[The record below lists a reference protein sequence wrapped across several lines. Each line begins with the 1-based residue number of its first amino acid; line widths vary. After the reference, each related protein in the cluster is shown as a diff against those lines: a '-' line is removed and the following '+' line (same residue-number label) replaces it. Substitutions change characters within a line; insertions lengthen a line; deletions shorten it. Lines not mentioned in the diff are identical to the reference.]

1 MRLLQV
7 DSFASDT
14 SQLGWFG
21 RIVSRF
27 SNRWALPALELSG
40 IKVDSGNLYAVIG
53 KSGAGKTVFN
63 SFLLGHPAFCLGRQV
78 TGSGIV
84 FLEKISVPVETF
96 RNCSRIRRMWDR
108 IERELS
114 LLYLPQQLPDGRGY
128 EMFARDY
135 LKQVLLAQMRQ
146 LGLSKQTGRVVKRF
160 FLSFEMHEE
169 LKPLKDKLN
178 CAVNRL
184 SGGERRRLELWG
196 RICALQALPASR
208 YALLVLDEP
217 TSGLDMPDERRFM
230 ELLRTNIKKMDNVAA
245 IVTTHALGLLDA
257 GFFDGAAVVH
267 KEISASGGVLCRVTP
282 FADTMSLRKRFDQ
295 VKKDGGWT
303 WFLDYQYERR
313 GQAFQDEIVEPFFKG
328 KV

>member
-14 SQLGWFG
+14 SPMGRVG
-21 RIVSRF
+21 RIAARF
-27 SNRWALPALELSG
+27 SSRWALPALELSG
-40 IKVDSGNLYAVIG
+40 IRVESGNLYAVIG

-63 SFLLGHPAFCLGRQV
+63 SFLLGHPAFSLGKSV
-78 TGSGIV
+78 SGSGIV
-84 FLEKISVPVETF
+84 FLEKMSVPVETF
-96 RNCSRIRRMWDR
+96 RSCSRIRGMWDR
-108 IERELS
+108 IERKLS

-135 LKQVLLAQMRQ
+135 MRQALLAQMRQ
-146 LGLSKQTGRVVKRF
+146 LGLSGQTGRVVKLF
-160 FLSFEMHEE
+160 FSSFEMHEE

-196 RICALQALPASR
+196 RICALQSLPADR

-230 ELLRTNIKKMDNVAA
+230 ELLRSNIKKMDNVAA

-257 GFFDGAAVVH
+257 GFFDGTAIVH
-267 KEISASGGVLCRVTP
+267 KEMAESGGVLCRVTP
-282 FADTMSLRKRFDQ
+282 FADTMNLQKRFD
-295 VKKDGGWT
+295 KAGEAGGWT